1 MTKWTNLYPVQLH
14 QAVAPGTSLNARV
27 LVYTAGQGKTE
38 NPCFLSPELC
48 GVSPRRPMQGAIS
61 FGRWSGPCWGSDPL
75 QGARPAGGNDL
86 YRPCV
91 ESSFQSYLEASLEV
105 TCTKAVCP
113 EVLGVRS
120 FQTSFVLPAELMDI
134 CLFVEVVAV
143 LADVVQL
150 QMINW

>member
-1 MTKWTNLYPVQLH
+1 MWPNGPICILCNYIKLWLLAPPLMLESWSTQ
-14 QAVAPGTSLNARV
+14 QARERLRI
-27 LVYTAGQGKTE
+27 LVFYRQ
-38 NPCFLSPELC
+38 LC

-120 FQTSFVLPAELMDI
+120 FQTSFVLPAELMDV